1 MDIFHFSDR
10 NACSRLEPLDALPES
25 GAVWLDFHRD
35 SDPDWP
41 VRVAQLTGISIDER
55 HIKDA
60 NNDAHPSFTDST
72 DNYEMVIFR
81 SLSPSVTENQFST
94 RSTAF
99 FLIDRILVTVSP
111 GDSRSIEA
119 ASKRLMHGKVRFA
132 VHPAAIMYLVTSN
145 MVDRFLSMREI
156 LIAQLNEYRDALLD
170 PKNPFDDWRALLSH
184 QRQVLTLELLSD
196 TQGDAITLWRDNTDS
211 EIDDHLSVRLTDL
224 LEHIRR
230 VSEFSVNQQREI
242 DSLVQLH
249 FSAVAH
255 RTNEIV
261 RVLTLISAIFLPLT
275 LVAGIF
281 GMNFQNMPELKT
293 EYGYFFA
300 LGGMFTLA
308 AGLLIYFRIKHWF

>member
-1 MDIFHFSDR
+1 MDVLHFSDR
-10 NACSRLEPLDALPES
+10 NAGSRLESLDTLPTS
-25 GAVWLDFHRD
+25 GVVWLNFHRD

-41 VRVAQLTGISIDER
+41 VKVMQLTGISIDER
-55 HIKDA
+55 HVKDA
-60 NNDAHPSFTDST
+60 SNDAHPSFTDST
-72 DNYEMVIFR
+72 ENYEMVIFR
-81 SLSPSVTENQFST
+81 SLSPSASEDQFST
-94 RSTAF
+94 RPTAF
-99 FLIDRILVTVSP
+99 FLIDRVLVTVSP

-119 ASKRLMHGKVRFA
+119 TIKRLMQGKIRFA
-132 VHPAAIMYLVTSN
+132 IHPAAIMYLVTNN

-184 QRQVLTLELLSD
+184 QKQILVLEVLSE
-196 TQGDAITLWRDNTDS
+196 TQGDAITLWKDNTDT
-211 EIDDHLSVRLTDL
+211 EIDDYLSVRLTDL

-230 VSEFSVNQQREI
+230 VSEFSINQQREI

-275 LVAGIF
+275 LIAGIF
-281 GMNFQNMPELKT
+281 GMNFENMPELKYQ
-293 EYGYFFA
+293 YGYFFV
-300 LGGMFTLA
+300 LGGMFALA
-308 AGLLIYFRIKHWF
+308 IGLLIYFRIKRWF